1 MEGEYR
7 STMQKKE
14 LFLWE
19 EHVSSEA
26 GYYIKMLQYNRI
38 PGVLP
43 FTEEQTEGRQGYRYE
58 IGTRCALTEYR
69 EYDRM
74 NHVQIEKLVRGI
86 IEVIERGREYLIHE
100 GDFVLSPEYI
110 FLAPDSER
118 VHLCCYPLPGDELRQ
133 QFAGLFEYLLSHI
146 DYQDFVAVRMAYELY
161 MKSKTAG
168 CRFADFLEILARYG
182 NHDECDAT
190 RQENSQTDF
199 VKTDVERKGVAEKQE
214 SHSGGQAGCSER
226 QATCVEGQAERQKQT
241 DRITETVSETPGYCL
256 RAESAAASIKI
267 TALPCYLGSEGG
279 ILETENAEL
288 SPEKT
293 QARIS
298 MQKNS
303 VYIEDANSEKGT
315 FVNGRRIAG
324 NEIYKLNI
332 GDSVMLADRCYRF
345 VREG

>member
-100 GDFVLSPEYI
+100 GDFVLRPEYI

-199 VKTDVERKGVAEKQE
+199 VKTDVERKGVVEKQRVNAR
-214 SHSGGQAGCSER
+214 GQAGCSER

-298 MQKNS
+298 LQRDS
-303 VYIEDANSEKGT
+303 VYIEDMKSETGT